1 MRLSDTRFLV
11 IFSVITFALGCGC
24 LYIGNGG
31 IKGYIWGSIL
41 FVLSIVLLVAGIRY
55 SINRKKA
62 LELGTYLNAVVKMRQ
77 EDTDKPEVSLM
88 ISYQLDDKTYT
99 DMLFDRFDSKCPYH
113 RGDTIRV
120 CVYNGR
126 VFYAEEGSN
135 EA

>member
-1 MRLSDTRFLV
+1 MRLSDIRYSV
-11 IFSVITFALGCGC
+11 IFSVITFVLGCGC
-24 LYIGNGG
+24 LYIGHGD
-31 IKGYIWGSIL
+31 IKDYIWGSIL
-41 FVLSIVLLVAGIRY
+41 FVLSIVLFIAGIRY

-77 EDTDKPEVSLM
+77 EDTDKPEVSLI

-126 VFYAEEGSN
+126 VFYVEEDDN

>member
-1 MRLSDTRFLV
+1 MRLSDTRYSV
-11 IFSVITFALGCGC
+11 IFSVITFVLGCGC
-24 LYIGNGG
+24 LYIGHGD

-41 FVLSIVLLVAGIRY
+41 FVLSIVLFIAGIRY

-99 DMLFDRFDSKCPYH
+99 DMLFDRFNSKCPYY
-113 RGDTIRV
+113 RGDIIRV

-126 VFYAEEGSN
+126 VYYVEEDFN

>member
-1 MRLSDTRFLV
+1 MRLSDTRYSV

-24 LYIGNGG
+24 LYIGHED

-41 FVLSIVLLVAGIRY
+41 FVLSIVLFIAGIRY

-99 DMLFDRFDSKCPYH
+99 DMLFDRFNSKCPYH
-113 RGDTIRV
+113 RGDIIRV

-126 VFYAEEGSN
+126 VYYVEEDDN

>member
-1 MRLSDTRFLV
+1 ME
-11 IFSVITFALGCGC
+11 
-24 LYIGNGG
+24 
-31 IKGYIWGSIL
+31 IL
-41 FVLSIVLLVAGIRY
+41 KATFVLSIVLFIAGIRY

-77 EDTDKPEVSLM
+77 EDTDKPEVSLI

-126 VFYAEEGSN
+126 VFYVEEDDN

>member
-11 IFSVITFALGCGC
+11 IFGVITFVLGCGC
-24 LYIGNGG
+24 LYIGNGS
-31 IKGYIWGSIL
+31 IKGYILGSIL

-88 ISYQLDDKTYT
+88 ISYQLDDKVYT

-126 VFYAEEGSN
+126 VFYVEEDSN

>member
-1 MRLSDTRFLV
+1 MRLSDTRYSV
-11 IFSVITFALGCGC
+11 IFSVITFVLGCGC
-24 LYIGNGG
+24 LYIGHED

-41 FVLSIVLLVAGIRY
+41 FVLSIVLFIAGIRY

-99 DMLFDRFDSKCPYH
+99 DMLFDRFNSKCPYH
-113 RGDTIRV
+113 RGDIIRV

-126 VFYAEEGSN
+126 VYYVEEDFN

>member
-1 MRLSDTRFLV
+1 MRLSDTRYSV
-11 IFSVITFALGCGC
+11 IFSVITFVLGCGC
-24 LYIGNGG
+24 LYIGHGD

-41 FVLSIVLLVAGIRY
+41 FVLSIVLFIAGIRY

-77 EDTDKPEVSLM
+77 EDTDKPEVSLI
-88 ISYQLDDKTYT
+88 ISYQLDGKTYT

-126 VFYAEEGSN
+126 VFYVEEDDN

>member
-1 MRLSDTRFLV
+1 MRLSDTRYSV
-11 IFSVITFALGCGC
+11 IFSVITFVLGCGC
-24 LYIGNGG
+24 LYIGHGD
-31 IKGYIWGSIL
+31 IKGYIRGSIL
-41 FVLSIVLLVAGIRY
+41 FVLSIVLFIAGTRY

-77 EDTDKPEVSLM
+77 EDTDKPEVSLI
-88 ISYQLDDKTYT
+88 ISYQLDGKTYT

-126 VFYAEEGSN
+126 VFYVEEDDN